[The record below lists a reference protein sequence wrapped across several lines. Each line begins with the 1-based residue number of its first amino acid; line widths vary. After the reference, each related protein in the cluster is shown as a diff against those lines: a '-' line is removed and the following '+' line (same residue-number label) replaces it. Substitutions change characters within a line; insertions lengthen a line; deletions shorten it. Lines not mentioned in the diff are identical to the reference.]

1 MQSTLTILPIATIQ
15 PDFNTVID
23 EVRTGVVPFDT
34 FWVSCYKTS
43 EPSVHAKVH
52 VELDENDRD
61 LVRLHP
67 KDGDVDVVWDRV
79 S

>member
-1 MQSTLTILPIATIQ
+1 
-15 PDFNTVID
+15 
-23 EVRTGVVPFDT
+23 
-34 FWVSCYKTS
+34 
-43 EPSVHAKVH
+43 VHAKVH